1 MTASEIIDKLQLEPL
16 PNEGGYYRET
26 WRSSHKLSI
35 PCLPSGFA
43 GERCLETCIY
53 YLITP
58 DSFSQMHK
66 LPSPEIWHFY
76 LGDSAEQI
84 RITPDG
90 SVEKIMLG
98 NNIAENQQLQIA
110 VPANTWQGTR
120 LMEGGK
126 FALFGTTVSPGF
138 EFQDYAAGDL
148 DSLAQSYPGHADEI
162 KKFFNV

>member
-1 MTASEIIDKLQLEPL
+1 MTASEIIKKLHLEPL
-16 PNEGGYYRET
+16 PGEGGYYRET
-26 WRSSHKLSI
+26 WRSPHTLTI
-35 PCLPSGFA
+35 PCLPPGLT
-43 GERCLETCIY
+43 GEHCLETCIY

-76 LGDSAEQI
+76 LGDPAEQI

-98 NNIAENQQLQIA
+98 NNIAENQQLQIV
-110 VPANTWQGTR
+110 VPANAWQGTR

-138 EFQDYAAGDL
+138 EFRDYAAGDL
-148 DSLAQSYPGHADEI
+148 DSLVQSYPGHADEI
-162 KKFFNV
+162 KKFFNS